1 MVKTKP
7 QTLTFIISAI
17 SKRAVRSVKSVHIVR
32 ALLHSVKLYPCK
44 TKASTL
50 KLVAPSVL
58 DSKSCL
64 QGQGPFSLLP

>member
-1 MVKTKP
+1 MVKKKP

-17 SKRAVRSVKSVHIVR
+17 SKCAVRSVWSVHIVHT
-32 ALLHSVKLYPCK
+32 LLHSVKLYPCK

-50 KLVAPSVL
+50 KLVASSVL

-64 QGQGPFSLLP
+64 QGQGPLSLLS